1 MVFKNILENITDFFS
16 HKNTK
21 QKNRKVKRPLNQL
34 TQGLVYLQNKQ
45 QKFNE
50 LNNSSILMEQFNT
63 DKLDDVSQNE
73 LTKESQS

>member
-16 HKNTK
+16 DKNTK

-45 QKFNE
+45 QKF
-50 LNNSSILMEQFNT
+50 I
-63 DKLDDVSQNE
+63 KLIGFTCAKV
-73 LTKESQS
+73 